1 MIATSEEMKNMD
13 QRAVEEY
20 GITMRQLM
28 KQAAD
33 ALFETLYAQYGT
45 RPNYVIFCGSGNN
58 GGDGYALALR
68 MIENNMHVQ
77 ICALCSPNSECANY
91 YAQQVLERG
100 EKILDGTYWKQAI
113 QDGDIL
119 IDALLGTGLNRVPQG
134 EYARVIQALNASGKT
149 IVAVDVPSGL
159 GEQSFSYEHTVHAN
173 QTITFE
179 CIKKGMLPYSRRLC
193 CGEILLVSI
202 GIPSKARQCRDRSIV
217 LDARLVG
224 ELLPK
229 RKAQSHKSS
238 YGRVLV
244 IGGSKQ
250 MSGALVL
257 CTKALLRSGAGLVT
271 CMLPSCIHMIVAAQ
285 LKEAMFRVMP
295 DDGNQFVSEYF
306 CSIDDLR
313 AYDLIVIGNGMGRG
327 NETKKIVERVLASD
341 VPCILDG
348 DAIYEAGKHDLL
360 DINRTAQVIITPHL
374 KELSYLLKQS
384 FDQLREEPWLAAED
398 WLKEHPFVTAVIKD
412 DITWVLHQE
421 ERALNIIGN
430 NGLAKGGSGDV
441 LCGVIAGFYA
451 QSRNAFDSAC
461 AGVYAHAFSADQ
473 LIQVMDPMGMLP
485 SDLIEQLPKTYQ
497 ELRRKAFFD

>member
-33 ALFETLYAQYGT
+33 ALFETLYAQDGT
-45 RPNYVIFCGSGNN
+45 RPYYVIFSGSANN
-58 GGDGYALALR
+58 GGYGYALALR

-91 YAQQVLERG
+91 YAQRVLERG

-159 GEQSFSYEHTVHAN
+159 GEQNFSYEHTVHAN

-179 CIKKGMLPYSRRLC
+179 CIKKSMLPYSRRLC

-202 GIPSKARQCRDRSIV
+202 GIPSKARQCRDQSIV

-229 RKAQSHKSS
+229 RKAQSHK
-238 YGRVLV
+238 
-244 IGGSKQ
+244 GSWKSVGDRWKQ
-250 MSGALVL
+250 ADERRTGLMHKGIVA
-257 CTKALLRSGAGLVT
+257 KRSGIGHL
-271 CMLPSCIHMIVAAQ
+271 HVAF
-285 LKEAMFRVMP
+285 LH
-295 DDGNQFVSEYF
+295 S
-306 CSIDDLR
+306 
-313 AYDLIVIGNGMGRG
+313 YDRCC
-327 NETKKIVERVLASD
+327 T
-341 VPCILDG
+341 
-348 DAIYEAGKHDLL
+348 
-360 DINRTAQVIITPHL
+360 
-374 KELSYLLKQS
+374 
-384 FDQLREEPWLAAED
+384 
-398 WLKEHPFVTAVIKD
+398 IK
-412 DITWVLHQE
+412 
-421 ERALNIIGN
+421 R
-430 NGLAKGGSGDV
+430 GDV
-441 LCGVIAGFYA
+441 
-451 QSRNAFDSAC
+451 SRNA
-461 AGVYAHAFSADQ
+461 
-473 LIQVMDPMGMLP
+473 
-485 SDLIEQLPKTYQ
+485 
-497 ELRRKAFFD
+497 R